1 MNKNKKKILI
11 LLIIC
16 VIALLIYK
24 FISIY
29 AIFYSQVSGNLKFEN
44 GTWNIIVNGTE
55 ISKGTQVDF
64 VIDNI
69 NIENDKNVKKDKIAP
84 GLGGD
89 FAITIN
95 PKDTDVSVKYEITLD
110 KKNLKE
116 SNFLGIKSIKEIQAN
131 NEVVRTGANTYT
143 GVIPLDRVK
152 ARRNKHNKI

>member
-16 VIALLIYK
+16 VIALLVYK
-24 FISIY
+24 LISIY

-69 NIENDKNVKKDKIAP
+69 NTETNKNVKEGKIAP
-84 GLGGD
+84 GLIGD

-110 KKNLKE
+110 KENLKG
-116 SNFLGIKSIKEIQAN
+116 SNFFDIKSIKETQAN
-131 NEVVRTGANTYT
+131 NELIITDKDTYT
-143 GVIPLDRVK
+143 GLIPLDRVK
-152 ARRNKHNKI
+152 ARRNKYNKI